1 LSPKLCENLEI
12 IEKGCI
18 FAVTMNNFDDRAY
31 ETTAFDIGNDVV
43 GSWKVMVRYKM
54 KPAI

>member
-1 LSPKLCENLEI
+1 LGELSPKLCENLEI

-43 GSWKVMVRYKM
+43 GSWKVMVR
-54 KPAI
+54 